1 MLHVADTEGPEC
13 SSPCLV
19 ATEQPLLVMEPEM
32 SPQSAD
38 PQTSWAS
45 GLVSDE
51 HELTA
56 WPAVLPVV
64 RGGSLIAN
72 TTGRSAGSVSLCHP
86 SEGDNVSRDGLDQ
99 LLPFQPTVGSLHFE
113 THNEEP
119 AQPTV
124 GDTLEAHDEGPALN
138 LPPNCC
144 PSVAGCS
151 IVRPNLV

>member
-1 MLHVADTEGPEC
+1 M
-13 SSPCLV
+13 
-19 ATEQPLLVMEPEM
+19 
-32 SPQSAD
+32 
-38 PQTSWAS
+38 SWAS
-45 GLVSDE
+45 GLVADE

-56 WPAVLPVV
+56 WPAVLPIVH
-64 RGGSLIAN
+64 GGLAS
-72 TTGRSAGSVSLCHP
+72 SVSLCRP
-86 SEGDNVSRDGLDQ
+86 SEGDNISGDGLDQ